1 MKGQKRKGKKKEEKV
16 VKKKF
21 EEPKLERQGPLREI
35 TAGVTT
41 TTTSGF

>member
-1 MKGQKRKGKKKEEKV
+1 MEEKKRKGKKKEEKV
-16 VKKKF
+16 AKKKF

-41 TTTSGF
+41 TTTGAF